1 MLEDVGPMSGSC
13 GLSPVGLQ
21 ASCLIFELQNSIL
34 SPHTGCCSFHVLVLG
49 KWPEVQDSP

>member
-1 MLEDVGPMSGSC
+1 MLEDVRPISGSC

-34 SPHTGCCSFHVLVLG
+34 SPHTGCCSFHVLILG